1 MTEIERS
8 LLNLVQ
14 HDFPLEA
21 HPYRTLGD
29 RLGIS
34 EKTCINLLKQL
45 TVKRIL
51 RSIRMVISWNKL
63 GLSTVLIAMKVDP
76 TYLEAVVKK
85 INNVNEVT
93 HNYERQGHFNL
104 WFTLVYDQPEQK
116 MQLLDSLRAMSGV
129 EDLREFKA
137 EKTYKI
143 GLILDV

>member
-8 LLNLVQ
+8 LLNLIQ

-21 HPYRTLGD
+21 RPYRTLGD

-34 EKTCINLLKQL
+34 ENTCINLLKQL
-45 TVKRIL
+45 TVKGIL

-63 GLSTVLIAMKVDP
+63 GLSTILIGLKVDP
-76 TYLEAVVKK
+76 THLDDVAKK
-85 INNVNEVT
+85 INSINEVT
-93 HNYERQGHFNL
+93 HNYQRQAYFNL
-104 WFTLVYDQPEQK
+104 WFTLVYDLPEQK
-116 MQLLDSLRAMSGV
+116 MQLLNSLRAMRGV

-143 GLILDV
+143 GLVLNV

>member
-8 LLNLVQ
+8 LLNQIQ

-21 HPYRTLGD
+21 RPYRTIGD

-34 EKTCINLLKQL
+34 EKTCIDLLKQL
-45 TVKRIL
+45 TIRGIL

-63 GLSTVLIAMKVDP
+63 GLSTVLIGMKVDP
-76 TYLEAVVKK
+76 VHLETIVSK
-85 INNVNEVT
+85 INSINEVT

-116 MQLLDSLRAMSGV
+116 MQLLDSLRAMAGV
-129 EDLREFKA
+129 DDLREFKA

>member
-8 LLNLVQ
+8 LLNQIQ
-14 HDFPLEA
+14 HEFPLEPR
-21 HPYRTLGD
+21 PYRTLGD

-34 EKTCINLLKQL
+34 EQKCISILKQL
-45 TVKRIL
+45 SLKGIL

-63 GLSTVLIAMKVDP
+63 GLSTILIGMKVDP
-76 TYLEAVVKK
+76 LHLEAIVNK
-85 INNVNEVT
+85 ISNINEVT
-93 HNYERQGHFNL
+93 HNYLREGHFNL
-104 WFTLVYDQPEQK
+104 WFTLVYDRTEQK
-116 MQLLDSLRAMSGV
+116 TLLLDSLRTMTGV